1 MKNLHLRKIILAGT
15 FLLGCLMVVQVY
27 WFSRAFDVAEKQFD
41 HSVQV
46 ALKKVADSVS
56 RDATVKKLSSNFF
69 FAQTE
74 SQLDP
79 KTLDSLIEK
88 ELKRRELPV
97 KYELGVYNAY
107 DDTLVYGNYVEGNKA
122 LNTMADAEPATGTAE
137 KNFAVYFPS
146 KRSYLAS
153 ELNIWIFSTFILIM
167 MSGFFAYAIYSLLKE
182 KKFAEVKN
190 DFINNMTHE
199 FKTPVTNIGI
209 AGQILRQ
216 KSQPEVQR
224 YVDILLKENEK
235 LKDKIEQVL
244 LGASAEHIGRKQFQE
259 IDVHQVVKD
268 CAEAFDLKIQERN
281 GSLQLQLNSTSSV
294 VYGDRELLSQAINN
308 VIDNAEKYSPEK
320 PQIVLRTKDTVLG
333 IEISIVDRGIGI
345 PVSMNRKVFEKFFR
359 VPSGDV
365 HNVKGFGLGLSFVKQ
380 VIDHHRGKINLL
392 SDLNQGPQVTIIL
405 PKA

>member
-15 FLLGCLMVVQVY
+15 FLLACLMVVQIY

-79 KTLDSLIEK
+79 KTLDSLIEE

-122 LNTMADAEPATGTAE
+122 LKAESGVTTISGTTD
-137 KNFAVYFPS
+137 KNFAVYFPD

-153 ELNIWIFSTFILIM
+153 ELNIWIFSTLILLM
-167 MSGFFAYAIYSLLKE
+167 MSGFFAYAIYSMLKE

-209 AGQILRQ
+209 AAQILKQ
-216 KSQPEVQR
+216 KSQPEVQH
-224 YVDILLKENEK
+224 YIDILLKENEK
-235 LKDKIEQVL
+235 LRCKIEQVL
-244 LGASAEHIGRKQFQE
+244 SGASVEHIEQKPFQT
-259 IDVHQVVKD
+259 IDLHQIVRD

-320 PQIVLRTKDTVLG
+320 PQILLRTKDTVQG

-345 PVSMNRKVFEKFFR
+345 PMSMNRKVFEKFFR
-359 VPSGDV
+359 VPTGDV
-365 HNVKGFGLGLSFVKQ
+365 HNVKGFGLGLAFVKQ

-392 SDLNQGPQVTIIL
+392 SDLDRGTEVTIIL

>member
-56 RDATVKKLSSNFF
+56 RDAAIKKLSSNFF

-79 KTLDSLIEK
+79 KALDSLIEE
-88 ELKRRELPV
+88 ELKRRDLPV

-122 LNTMADAEPATGTAE
+122 LRAESGAELIAGTSE
-137 KNFAVYFPS
+137 RNFAVYFPD

-153 ELNIWIFSTFILIM
+153 ELKIWMFSTLILVM

-182 KKFAEVKN
+182 RKFAEVKN

-209 AGQILRQ
+209 AGQILKQ

-244 LGASAEHIGRKQFQE
+244 LGASVEHIGRKQFQE
-259 IDVHQVVKD
+259 IDVHQIVKD
-268 CAEAFDLKIQERN
+268 CAEAFGLKIQERN

-294 VYGDRELLSQAINN
+294 VYGDSELLSQAINN

-320 PQIVLRTKDTVLG
+320 PQIVLQTKDTAQG

-392 SDLNQGPQVTIIL
+392 SELNRGTQVTIIL

>member
-1 MKNLHLRKIILAGT
+1 MPQLKN
-15 FLLGCLMVVQVY
+15 CLP
-27 WFSRAFDVAEKQFD
+27 
-41 HSVQV
+41 
-46 ALKKVADSVS
+46 
-56 RDATVKKLSSNFF
+56 NFF

-79 KTLDSLIEK
+79 KTLDSLIEE

-122 LNTMADAEPATGTAE
+122 LKAESGVTTITGTTD
-137 KNFAVYFPS
+137 KNFAVYFPD

-153 ELNIWIFSTFILIM
+153 ELNIWIFSTLILLM
-167 MSGFFAYAIYSLLKE
+167 MSGFFAYAIYSMLKE
-182 KKFAEVKN
+182 KRFAEVKN

-209 AGQILRQ
+209 AAQILKQ
-216 KSQPEVQR
+216 KSQPEVQH
-224 YVDILLKENEK
+224 YIDILLKENEK
-235 LKDKIEQVL
+235 LRYKIEQVL
-244 LGASAEHIGRKQFQE
+244 SGASVEHIEHKPFQTV
-259 IDVHQVVKD
+259 DLHQIVRD

-320 PQIVLRTKDTVLG
+320 PQILLRTKDTVQG

-345 PVSMNRKVFEKFFR
+345 PMSMNRKVFEKFFR
-359 VPSGDV
+359 VPAGDV
-365 HNVKGFGLGLSFVKQ
+365 HNVKGFGLGLAFVKQ

-392 SDLNQGPQVTIIL
+392 SDLDRGTEVTIIL

>member
-56 RDATVKKLSSNFF
+56 RDAAVKKLSSNFF

-79 KTLDSLIEK
+79 KALDSLIEK
-88 ELKRRELPV
+88 ELKRRDLPV
-97 KYELGVYNAY
+97 KYELGVYDAY

-122 LNTMADAEPATGTAE
+122 LKVESETGLIAGTPDR
-137 KNFAVYFPS
+137 NFAVYFPD

-153 ELNIWIFSTFILIM
+153 ELNIWIFSTFILLM

-209 AGQILRQ
+209 AGQILKQ

-244 LGASAEHIGRKQFQE
+244 LGASVEHIGRRQFQE
-259 IDVHQVVKD
+259 IDVHQIVKD
-268 CAEAFDLKIQERN
+268 CAEAFDLKLQERN

-333 IEISIVDRGIGI
+333 IEISIADRGIGI
-345 PVSMNRKVFEKFFR
+345 PVSMTRKVFEKFFR

-392 SDLNQGPQVTIIL
+392 SDLNQGTQVTIIL